1 MNARRLATSAVALV
15 ALLAACAPSPKPREG
30 VAFTGTITYR
40 ERIALPPTAR
50 VEIQILDVTDE
61 EAEPRLVAEKLLDT
75 PGQVPIAFSIGYDPA
90 SIDASRT
97 YALRVRIRVGEELWF
112 ASPFDLRVLTAG
124 NPTRADV
131 VLDRISAGGPVA
143 KGAPRVAD
151 PDPPNLDARVKPYRE
166 EARAIDARLDRFDMR
181 EITEGPTQLRLWF
194 RDDAPV
200 KLEVADAGPILRP
213 TSYYFRDGRL
223 FWLRAPTGCY
233 AFEGEQLVLRTD
245 GKLVPLADTGSSAG
259 VVRELESRLA
269 LFGL

>member
-1 MNARRLATSAVALV
+1 MNASRLAASAAVVA

-30 VAFTGTITYR
+30 VALTGTITYR

-61 EAEPRLVAEKLLDT
+61 EAEPRLVAEKLVDT
-75 PGQVPIAFSIGYDPA
+75 PGQVPITFAIGYDPA
-90 SIDASRT
+90 SIDANRT

-131 VLDRISAGGPVA
+131 LVDRISEGGPVA
-143 KGAPRVAD
+143 KDAPRVAD

-181 EITEGPTQLRLWF
+181 EIREGPTQLRLWF
-194 RDDAPV
+194 RDDEPV
-200 KLEVADAGPILRP
+200 KLEIADAGPILRP
-213 TSYYFRDGRL
+213 TSYYFREGRL
-223 FWLRAPTGCY
+223 FWLRAPTGGY

-245 GKLVPLADTGSSAG
+245 GKLVPLAETGNGAG
-259 VVRELESRLA
+259 VLRELESRLA